1 MQKEKNREDF
11 RIILGFKENDIH
23 ERKEYS
29 VLKKNK
35 ESIFE

>member
-11 RIILGFKENDIH
+11 RIILGFKENGIH